1 MSRDYESLVI
11 FKASGTEQELAQQAA
26 RVEEQIKKLGG
37 RVESVQGMGR
47 RRLAFRIARQ
57 TEGYYYVFRFHAP
70 TEQVAELERL
80 LRLNETIVRFMILSE
95 DELVPAAPPPASQ
108 DAGRAGV
115 RQAGPPQG
123 AAAATQS

>member
-11 FKASGTEQELAQQAA
+11 FKAAGTEQELSQQAA

-37 RVESVQGMGR
+37 RVENVQGMGR

-80 LRLNETIVRFMILSE
+80 LRLNEAIVRFMILSE
-95 DELVPAAPPPASQ
+95 DELVPAAPAS
-108 DAGRAGV
+108 AS
-115 RQAGPPQG
+115 PQG
-123 AAAATQS
+123 AAAATRS